1 MQRFFEFSLEY
12 NDIYQDRTVI
22 LKGLTV
28 GSNYSNAMENL
39 MTCYGGNEISSIKL
53 VGHEPQD
60 GVIFETHEIICDDK
74 GNETLS
80 PGYDALHTK
89 LIDFSK
95 E

>member
-12 NDIYQDRTVI
+12 ADIYRDKTVI
-22 LKGLTV
+22 VKGLTV
-28 GSNYSNAMENL
+28 GANYTVAMENL

-53 VGHEPQD
+53 VAHEPQD
-60 GVIFETHEIICDDK
+60 GAIFETHEIVRDAD
-74 GNETLS
+74 GDETLS